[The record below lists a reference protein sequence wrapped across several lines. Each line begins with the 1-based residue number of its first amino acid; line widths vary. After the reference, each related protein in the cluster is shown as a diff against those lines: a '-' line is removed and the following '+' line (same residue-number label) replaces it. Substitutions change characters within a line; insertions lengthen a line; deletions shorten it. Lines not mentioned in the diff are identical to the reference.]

1 MSTTAEKEVLP
12 ENEAAAKVPETE
24 AQTNGESDMPKD
36 FSLERLLSSF
46 EGKELNFQTP
56 LLFNTAGSQIWA

>member
-12 ENEAAAKVPETE
+12 ENEAAAKVPEAE
-24 AQTNGESDMPKD
+24 VQTNGESDMPKD

-46 EGKELNFQTP
+46 EGKEQL
-56 LLFNTAGSQIWA
+56 

>member
-24 AQTNGESDMPKD
+24 AQTNGESDTPKD

-46 EGKELNFQTP
+46 EGKEQLSNSPTV
-56 LLFNTAGSQIWA
+56 

>member
-12 ENEAAAKVPETE
+12 ENEAAAKVPEAE
-24 AQTNGESDMPKD
+24 VQTNGESDMPKD

-46 EGKELNFQTP
+46 EGKEQLSNSFTV
-56 LLFNTAGSQIWA
+56 